1 MFSKKVKKGYVL
13 YQNENVPEI
22 GTSKDRVIIQ
32 DGCVFKD
39 LAGTGELLPYE
50 DWRLGYE
57 ERAKDLAARLP
68 VEMIAGLMLYS
79 PHQMVPG
86 MPDSP
91 FPGKY
96 KGKDFPDSGCEPW
109 EMSDQQ

>member
-13 YQNENVPEI
+13 YQNENGPEI
-22 GTSKDRVIIQ
+22 GTS
-32 DGCVFKD
+32 
-39 LAGTGELLPYE
+39 
-50 DWRLGYE
+50 
-57 ERAKDLAARLP
+57 KDLAARLP